1 VGVNAEPVILR
12 LAIEANRE
20 EAFRHLGYPAGSTG
34 SPRAIARTDALW
46 TAATAALDARGAYA
60 VVGRERALRAGM
72 PAPAALVGVAVCTI
86 GAALEDESARRA
98 DAGELLDA
106 LVLDAIGS
114 AAAEAA
120 ADALNLHLCDIAAE
134 RGVEAAPRVSPG
146 YGDWDT
152 AGQVGLLAL
161 LPIAELGISLTSGA
175 MMVPRKSVSFAV
187 NMAPAGEAGP
197 HPASR
202 CERCGLVRCR
212 HRVAPQECG

>member
-1 VGVNAEPVILR
+1 VNAGPVVLR
-12 LAIEANRE
+12 LTVDVSRE
-20 EAFRHLGYPAGSTG
+20 EAFRHLGYPAGWSA
-34 SPRAIARTDALW
+34 SPRAVARMDVLW
-46 TAATAALDARGAYA
+46 AEAIAALHPRGAYA
-60 VVGRERALRAGM
+60 VVGRERGLQAGM
-72 PAPAALVGVAVCTI
+72 PDPATLVGVAVCTI

-98 DAGELLDA
+98 DSGELLDA

-120 ADALNLHLCDIAAE
+120 ADALNLRLCDIAAE
-134 RGVEAAPRVSPG
+134 RDLEAAPRVSPG
-146 YGDWDT
+146 YGEWDT

-161 LPIAELGISLTSGA
+161 LPIAELGIRLTSGA

-187 NMAPAGEAGP
+187 NLAPTGVLGP

-202 CERCGLVRCR
+202 CERCGLLRCR